1 MFFKREKKNR
11 RHGRGHVLDVKLR
24 SDQVRA
30 SRLRMATG
38 AFALVF
44 GTLFGLYLFW
54 RTGEWA
60 LDKFVYENSNF
71 AIQQIDVQTNG
82 KIPPEDLRRWCGVRI
97 GQNLIGLDLT
107 TVKRNLELASA
118 IESVSV
124 ERVLPRTLKIRV
136 VERQAIAQVNVP
148 RADGPLGISVA
159 VFNLDPNGFVMQ
171 PLDPRLCV
179 VPLAKMTEPL
189 PVMTG
194 LNVFQLQP
202 GHRLDWPQAL
212 AALKLIAALPHS
224 PMAGLADFQRVDVS
238 SPGVVVVLTTR
249 GSEITFSLDNFPQQ
263 LARWREIYDLGRSMN
278 KTIASADLAVGNN
291 VPVHWMQ
298 WLSAP
303 ALAPKN
309 LDTQNSW
316 RKNV

>member
-1 MFFKREKKNR
+1 MFFKREPKNR
-11 RHGRGHVLDVKLR
+11 RHSRSHVLDVKLR

-30 SRLRMATG
+30 SRLRTATG
-38 AFALVF
+38 AFALIF

-60 LDKFVYENSNF
+60 LDKFIYENANF

-82 KIPPEDLRRWCGVRI
+82 KIPPDDLRRWCGVRP
-97 GQNLIGLDLT
+97 GQNLIALDLT
-107 TVKRNLELASA
+107 AVKRNLELASA

-136 VERQAIAQVNVP
+136 TERQAIAQVNVP
-148 RADGPLGISVA
+148 RADGPQGISIS
-159 VFNLDPNGFVMQ
+159 VFNLDATGVVIQ

-189 PVMTG
+189 PVITG
-194 LNVFQLQP
+194 LNVFQLQA
-202 GHRLDWPQAL
+202 GHRLAWPQAL
-212 AALKLIAALPHS
+212 AALKLIAAFPRS
-224 PMAGLADFQRVDVS
+224 SMAGLADLQRIDVS
-238 SPGVVVVLTTR
+238 SPGVVVVITTR
-249 GSEITFSLDNFPQQ
+249 GSEITFGLDNFPQQ
-263 LARWREIYDLGRSMN
+263 LARWREIYDLGRSLN

-291 VPVHWMQ
+291 IPVRWTEM
-298 WLSAP
+298 LSAP

-309 LDTQNSW
+309 VDTQNSW

>member
-1 MFFKREKKNR
+1 MFFKREQKNR
-11 RHGRGHVLDVKLR
+11 RHSRSHVLDVKLR

-30 SRLRMATG
+30 SRMRLATG
-38 AFALVF
+38 AFLLIF
-44 GTLFGLYLFW
+44 GTVFGLYLFW

-60 LDKFVYENSNF
+60 LDKFVYENANF
-71 AIQQIDVQTNG
+71 AIQQIDVETNG
-82 KIPPEDLRRWCGVRI
+82 KIPPEDLCRWSGVRL
-97 GQNLIGLDLT
+97 GQNLIALDLVA
-107 TVKRNLELASA
+107 VKRNLELASA

-136 VERQAIAQVNVP
+136 TERQAIAQVNIP
-148 RADGPLGISVA
+148 RADGPNGISVSI
-159 VFNLDPNGFVMQ
+159 FQLDPNGVVMQ
-171 PLDPRLCV
+171 PLDPRLCI
-179 VPLAKMTEPL
+179 VPLAQMTEPL
-189 PVMTG
+189 PVITG

-212 AALKLIAALPHS
+212 AALQLVSAFQHS
-224 PMAGLADFQRVDVS
+224 PMAGLARLQRIDVS
-238 SPGVVVVLTTR
+238 SPGVVVVTTAA
-249 GSEITFSLDNFPQQ
+249 GGEITFGLDNFPQQ

-291 VPVHWMQ
+291 IPVRWTEIM
-298 WLSAP
+298 SAP

-309 LDTQNSW
+309 VDTQNSW